1 MPIVQDTSLMPHLD
15 RIEST
20 HAAPPPQFSMQEVQA
35 MQRAFVKLAELW
47 GLTDDQAAVLMG
59 DISVRTFQ
67 RWKAGELGR
76 AGVDTAAR
84 LSNLMGIHKALRLL
98 FKDPRRGYGWIKRAN
113 ETFGGTTAL
122 DVMLGGQITDIMR
135 VRRYL
140 DAMRGPW

>member
-1 MPIVQDTSLMPHLD
+1 MPELR
-15 RIEST
+15 RIEPHVAS
-20 HAAPPPQFSMQEVQA
+20 PQPQFSGEEVQA

-47 GLTDDQAAVLMG
+47 GLSDEQASVLMG
-59 DISVRTFQ
+59 DISVRTFR

-76 AGVDTAAR
+76 AGIDTATR

-98 FKDPRRGYGWIKRAN
+98 FKEPVRGYGWVKRPNDA
-113 ETFGGTTAL
+113 FGGTTAL
-122 DVMLGGQITDIMR
+122 DVMLNGQITDIMR

>member
-1 MPIVQDTSLMPHLD
+1 MPQLMLID
-15 RIEST
+15 
-20 HAAPPPQFSMQEVQA
+20 PPDAVPSPQFSQAEVQA
-35 MQRAFVKLAELW
+35 MQRAFVNLATVW

-67 RWKAGELGR
+67 RWKTGDLGR
-76 AGVDTAAR
+76 AGVDVAAR

-98 FKDPRRGYGWIKRAN
+98 FKDAARGYGWVKRAN
-113 ETFGGTTAL
+113 DAFGGVTAL
-122 DVMLGGQITDIMR
+122 DVMLGGQMTDIMR

>member
-1 MPIVQDTSLMPHLD
+1 MPQLMLIDPPD
-15 RIEST
+15 
-20 HAAPPPQFSMQEVQA
+20 AAPSPQFSQAEVQA
-35 MQRAFVKLAELW
+35 MQRAFVNLATVW

-67 RWKAGELGR
+67 RWKVGDLGR
-76 AGVDTAAR
+76 AGVDVAAR

-98 FKDPRRGYGWIKRAN
+98 FKEATRGYGWVKRAN
-113 ETFGGTTAL
+113 DAFGGMTAL
-122 DVMLGGQITDIMR
+122 DVMLGGQMTDIMR